1 MANTS
6 YSNCRFYEEK
16 YPEIDSFVMVNVKQI
31 ADMGAYVKLLEYDN
45 IDGMILLSELSRR
58 RIRSIQKL
66 IRVGRNEVVVVLRVD
81 KEKGY
86 IDLSKRRVSPEDI
99 VRCEERY
106 NKSKIVH
113 SILRHVA
120 EKTLTPIEK
129 LYETIGW
136 PLNKKYGHSLDA
148 FKISITN
155 PDVWNGIEFPNEQ
168 SAEELKS
175 YIGKRLTP
183 QPTKV
188 RADLEVTCFSY
199 EGIDA
204 IKTALRTA
212 EAKNTA
218 DTQVKCRL
226 VSPPLYVLTNTCLDK
241 NAGIA
246 RLEEAIVDIRNSI
259 KAAGGQLV
267 VKMEPKAVTES
278 DDAELQAL
286 MEKRERENAEVSG
299 DESNIRG
306 FLGQFTHRLIGYSTW
321 VPPLIMFNMY
331 VAELTTISGP
341 SMYPFFNPHYNESL
355 RKDVVLVKKHY
366 MMGRLK
372 RGMIVIFW
380 NPYKPEKKTCK
391 RIIGLEGDVIRTR
404 PPYKYPEIIVPE
416 GHVWVEGD
424 GDNSQ
429 DSNTYGPI
437 SARLIAGGSDIADTL
452 VTSSPALSSSPI
464 APSLSPLRSSSAFPP
479 AHLDDGLFEK
489 PDLLPPLIMPSESKQ
504 KMKDHEEEEHHGR
517 APYLHTMLAG
527 GLGGTCGDML
537 MHSLDTVKTRQQ
549 GDPHIPPKYTSLGS
563 SYYTIFRQEGI
574 RRGLYGG
581 WLPALMGSFPGTVLF
596 FGSYEFSKRH
606 MLDYGVQPHLAYLAS
621 GFIGDL
627 AASIVYVPS
636 EVLKTRL
643 QLQGRH
649 NNPYFASGYNYRGT
663 RDAVRTI
670 VRNEGFSAL
679 FYGYGATLYRDLP
692 FSALQFMFYEQGQ
705 SWARQWQGSRD
716 IGWQLELLTGA
727 AAGGLAGTMTCP
739 LDVVKTRLQT
749 QLHPEALAATAQGS
763 GATKL
768 GAVTNK
774 DGQPRP
780 SSESAS
786 QKLQKR
792 LISTSSP
799 STHTPKPG
807 AVNLDTSSILRTLE
821 VYMPQERQEL
831 A

>member
-259 KAAGGQLV
+259 KAAGGQLI

-299 DESNIRG
+299 DESVSESDDNIPETSLQDLIKIALSSSLIDNSWSC

-437 SARLIAGGSDIADTL
+437 SARL
-452 VTSSPALSSSPI
+452 VTGEVSHI
-464 APSLSPLRSSSAFPP
+464 
-479 AHLDDGLFEK
+479 
-489 PDLLPPLIMPSESKQ
+489 
-504 KMKDHEEEEHHGR
+504 
-517 APYLHTMLAG
+517 TMLAG

-679 FYGYGATLYRDLP
+679 FHGYGATLYRDLP

-705 SWARQWQGSRD
+705 SWAGQWQGSRD

-780 SSESAS
+780 TSETAS

-807 AVNLDTSSILRTLE
+807 AVNLDTSSVVTGLKIIYRTEGVGGWFRGVGPRAVWTSIQSGCMLFLYQKILRTLG
-821 VYMPQERQEL
+821 VYMPQERPEL